1 MMALEFIKSLEV
13 LPACLRVELQSTGGW
28 LIECPGCSSYN
39 RGGPILALNQIG
51 EDLVVR
57 CYGGCEETH
66 LLESLRMA
74 GGAAPLID
82 ARQWQ
87 ERERSK
93 GHEEAYLRG
102 LLARLL
108 PLPPEFRPPERPKA
122 RTHAEFMALVPPPQ
136 ESICGEW
143 FPTSALVMVSGDSG
157 AGKTWFC
164 LDLALSVSTG
174 VDFMGRWSVPKA
186 RKVLLVSGEDRL
198 QDLQKRIPALLKTKS
213 KAAGR
218 NLDPML
224 TYLVARDRALLPN
237 GLPNLGTPEGRA
249 LVEDSLEGV
258 SLVILD
264 NYSVLFNGVDE
275 NDAKEFAPI
284 QDWLFSLSARDV
296 AVLLVSHTGK
306 NGDHRGS
313 SKKIDGLNTSIILNH
328 PTNWKAC
335 DGASFNLQFKKSRD
349 AHGEEVNPF
358 SAKLGEDEGGY
369 ICWLFDEA
377 PPTTQAGT
385 IPSPKTAEILELHSQ
400 GKTAKEII
408 GAGYSKTKV
417 YYVLSS
423 LKKPVQIPEGGDSRF
438 PVPSPPKGGVTGH
451 GNGNSPQTLI
461 PVPFVN
467 SRQERDTGKE
477 VPNPQSSPVPF
488 SPVRLLDS
496 KQSNGWIPGPAE

>member
-1 MMALEFIKSLEV
+1 MIVLDFIKILEA
-13 LPACLRVELQSTGGW
+13 LPACLRVEPQNGGGW
-28 LIECPGCSSYN
+28 LIECPGCSAHHPNGS
-39 RGGPILALNQIG
+39 LAAMNQIG

-57 CYGGCEETH
+57 CYGGCDDVALVEN
-66 LLESLRMA
+66 LVMA
-74 GGAAPLID
+74 GGTAPLVG
-82 ARQWQ
+82 ARQWL
-87 ERERSK
+87 ERECSK
-93 GHEEAYLRG
+93 GHEKAYLQG

-108 PLPPEFRPPERPKA
+108 PLPPELRLPERPKA
-122 RTHAEFMALVPPPQ
+122 RTHAEFMALVPSPQ

-174 VDFMGRWSVPKA
+174 VDFMGRWSVPKT

-198 QDLQKRIPALLKTKS
+198 QDLQKRIPALLQAKS
-213 KAAGR
+213 KAAGHK
-218 NLDPML
+218 LDPML

-249 LVEDSLEGV
+249 LIEDSLEGV

-335 DGASFNLQFKKSRD
+335 DGASFEMKFKKSRD
-349 AHGEEVNPF
+349 AHGEEVDPF
-358 SAKLGEDEGGY
+358 SAKLGEDEDGDL
-369 ICWLFDEA
+369 CWLFDEA
-377 PPTTQAGT
+377 PPPIPARSK
-385 IPSPKTAEILELHSQ
+385 PSPKTTAILELHAQ
-400 GKTAKEII
+400 GKTTTEIR
-408 GAGYSKTKV
+408 AVGYSKQMIHK
-417 YYVLSS
+417 VLSA
-423 LKKPVQIPEGGDSRF
+423 LKNSTPQIAEDSRSTGQ
-438 PVPSPPKGGVTGH
+438 PSTTPYRVVVDSVDRRPTTQSPESTESTSLLSVDSVDRKPATQSLRSLSSIAFSGSKGKGC
-451 GNGNSPQTLI
+451 
-461 PVPFVN
+461 
-467 SRQERDTGKE
+467 
-477 VPNPQSSPVPF
+477 
-488 SPVRLLDS
+488 
-496 KQSNGWIPGPAE
+496 